1 MANLAD
7 GTTWDETVPVIGSD
21 RRDGHQE
28 ILGLRKGTRI
38 RLAYEHETL
47 AASSAGGEHKKGS
60 AKAYHDTDTA
70 EPTQRPDG
78 STNLDINDDGRLWI
92 DSTTGEVIKVW
103 DGATLAWIQVSG
115 TKMIAGTETVAGI
128 VAAPVTVTVGFIPD
142 LFWFM
147 WGTTTYNWMLASI
160 ASLDPTTLHW
170 TSTASAVFMKFGVVD
185 TDDIEIT
192 LVSQTN
198 SAFSNATNTFW
209 RALKF

>member
-60 AKAYHDTDTA
+60 AKAYHDDDTS

-78 STNLDINDDGRLWI
+78 ATALDVNDDGRLWV
-92 DSTTGEVIKVW
+92 DNTTGEILKVW
-103 DGATLAWIQVSG
+103 DGATLAFIQVAGVQMAS
-115 TKMIAGTETVAGI
+115 GTETVAGL
-128 VAAPVTVTVGFIPD
+128 VAGAITITVGFLPD
-142 LFWFM
+142 VIYCMYGVAAALNQF
-147 WGTTTYNWMLASI
+147 I
-160 ASLDPTTLHW
+160 AMPRDLNPHDIREY
-170 TSTASAVFMKFGVVD
+170 TAVNSQDWRFTVNGSD
-185 TDDIEIT
+185 IDIERVSGTIT
-192 LVSQTN
+192 PTGT
-198 SAFSNATNTFW
+198 FFW
-209 RALKF
+209 RAVKYA

>member
-7 GTTWDETVPVIGSD
+7 GTTWDENVPVIGSD

-78 STNLDINDDGRLWI
+78 STNLDINDDGRLWV
-92 DSTTGEVIKVW
+92 DNTTGQILQVW
-103 DGATLAWIQVSG
+103 DGATLAWIQVAGVRMAS
-115 TKMIAGTETVAGI
+115 GTETVAGLI
-128 VAAPVTVTVGFIPD
+128 AGAITVTIGFLPD
-142 LFWFM
+142 VIYCMYGSSAALNQFIAMPRDLNPHDIREYTTVNSNDWRFTVNGNDM
-147 WGTTTYNWMLASI
+147 DIQRITGTHT
-160 ASLDPTTLHW
+160 PT
-170 TSTASAVFMKFGVVD
+170 G
-185 TDDIEIT
+185 
-192 LVSQTN
+192 
-198 SAFSNATNTFW
+198 TFYW
-209 RALKF
+209 RAVKYA